1 MSTYTEISRLI
12 AARGKIRDKLTSLGL
27 ATAVALPQSAPQG
40 NRMVALDGVA
50 DCGTVEKNLREGETY
65 QIPAG
70 YHNGAGR
77 VVGVSGGGSYDLQQK
92 QATPDLQAQRVT
104 PDAGYYGLS
113 AVTVAAI
120 PASYGDVSGVT
131 AGADDVRA
139 GKVIVSAAG
148 QQTVGTMPDRGA
160 VSAQLD
166 GLTAA
171 RYVIP
176 AGYHSGA
183 GTVTLTDDIEAALAL
198 I

>member
-1 MSTYTEISRLI
+1 M
-12 AARGKIRDKLTSLGL
+12 
-27 ATAVALPQSAPQG
+27 
-40 NRMVALDGVA
+40 
-50 DCGTVEKNLREGETY
+50 
-65 QIPAG
+65 
-70 YHNGAGR
+70 
-77 VVGVSGGGSYDLQQK
+77 
-92 QATPDLQAQRVT
+92 
-104 PDAGYYGLS
+104 
-113 AVTVAAI
+113 TVAAI

-183 GTVTLTDDIEAALAL
+183 GTVTASLACSTRLSSMSMPGNLTVGALVSWKLCATL
-198 I
+198 PNVGSTCGLSSIR

>member
-1 MSTYTEISRLI
+1 MSIYTEISRLI
-12 AARGKIRDKLTSLGL
+12 AARGRIRDKLTALGL
-27 ATAVALPQSAPQG
+27 ATAQDKLDILAGV
-40 NRMVALDGVA
+40 LDGVA
-50 DCGTVEKNLREGETY
+50 DCGAVEKNLREGETY

-70 YHNGAGR
+70 YHNGAGC

-92 QATPDLQAQRVT
+92 QVTPDLQAQRVT

-148 QQTVGTMPDRGA
+148 QQTVGTMMSIRRDHDIGIVKRRRN
-160 VSAQLD
+160 S
-166 GLTAA
+166 
-171 RYVIP
+171 I
-176 AGYHSGA
+176 
-183 GTVTLTDDIEAALAL
+183 TLRISDTHIHRMLFHTIHDSLHLRSIH
-198 I
+198 

>member
-1 MSTYTEISRLI
+1 M
-12 AARGKIRDKLTSLGL
+12 
-27 ATAVALPQSAPQG
+27 
-40 NRMVALDGVA
+40 A
-50 DCGTVEKNLREGETY
+50 DCGAVEKNLREGETY

-113 AVTVAAI
+113 AVMVAAI

>member
-1 MSTYTEISRLI
+1 MHTASRSF
-12 AARGKIRDKLTSLGL
+12 T
-27 ATAVALPQSAPQG
+27 
-40 NRMVALDGVA
+40 
-50 DCGTVEKNLREGETY
+50 
-65 QIPAG
+65 
-70 YHNGAGR
+70 
-77 VVGVSGGGSYDLQQK
+77 
-92 QATPDLQAQRVT
+92 
-104 PDAGYYGLS
+104 
-113 AVTVAAI
+113 I

-183 GTVTLTDDIEAALAL
+183 GMVTLTDDIEAALAL

>member
-1 MSTYTEISRLI
+1 M
-12 AARGKIRDKLTSLGL
+12 
-27 ATAVALPQSAPQG
+27 VAG
-40 NRMVALDGVA
+40 ALDGVA
-50 DCGTVEKNLREGETY
+50 DCGAVEKNLREGETY

>member
-12 AARGKIRDKLTSLGL
+12 AARGKIRDKLTALGL
-27 ATAVALPQSAPQG
+27 ATAQDKLDTLAG
-40 NRMVALDGVA
+40 ALDGVA
-50 DCGTVEKNLREGETY
+50 DCGAVEKNLREGETY

-139 GKVIVSAAG
+139 
-148 QQTVGTMPDRGA
+148 
-160 VSAQLD
+160 
-166 GLTAA
+166 
-171 RYVIP
+171 
-176 AGYHSGA
+176 
-183 GTVTLTDDIEAALAL
+183 
-198 I
+198 

>member
-12 AARGKIRDKLTSLGL
+12 AARGKIRDKLTALGL
-27 ATAVALPQSAPQG
+27 ATAQDK
-40 NRMVALDGVA
+40 LDTLAGA
-50 DCGTVEKNLREGETY
+50 VEKNLREGETY

>member
-12 AARGKIRDKLTSLGL
+12 AARGKIRDKLTALGL
-27 ATAVALPQSAPQG
+27 ATAQDKLDTLAG
-40 NRMVALDGVA
+40 ALDGVA
-50 DCGTVEKNLREGETY
+50 ETY

>member
-12 AARGKIRDKLTSLGL
+12 AARGRIRDKLTSLGL
-27 ATAVALPQSAPQG
+27 ATAQDKLDTLAGV
-40 NRMVALDGVA
+40 LDGVA
-50 DCGTVEKNLREGETY
+50 DCGAVEKNLREGETY

-104 PDAGYYGLS
+104 PDAGYYGL
-113 AVTVAAI
+113 
-120 PASYGDVSGVT
+120 
-131 AGADDVRA
+131 
-139 GKVIVSAAG
+139 
-148 QQTVGTMPDRGA
+148 
-160 VSAQLD
+160 
-166 GLTAA
+166 TAA